1 MIYTQNHVN
10 ALRCMA
16 VGDAVGNPFE
26 FKNDRDFSP
35 LDIMDQAD
43 YGDLNITD
51 DTQMTLFGFESVCGN
66 HVSEPCKRAYFNW
79 YYTQTNEFIKPIY
92 NTDKDILLSFPELY
106 EQRDPGM
113 TVMKSLSQLHIT
125 GSRMKNDSKGCGSI
139 MRILPFIHDVKLVN
153 ESISVTH
160 DHPENFTAA
169 QTLVNAYNSIYEIP
183 KVDDISDLGE
193 GWVADECVNMAIW
206 AAATAEDFDDLL
218 VKSIHH
224 NGDSDSVAAVA
235 CSLWGYW
242 GNPFYYY
249 DRVIEKESIEFI
261 VKKMGF

>member
-26 FKNDRDFSP
+26 FKKDLDFSP

-51 DTQMTLFGFESVCGN
+51 DTQMTLFGFEIVCNSLHFGHLN
-66 HVSEPCKRAYFNW
+66 NTYLNW
-79 YYTQTNEFIKPIY
+79 YYTQTKEFTRTPFC
-92 NTDKDILLSFPELY
+92 TDENLLLSFGELY
-106 EQRDPGM
+106 VQRDPGM
-113 TVMKSLSQLHIT
+113 TVMNSLQQLHNMS
-125 GSRMKNDSKGCGSI
+125 SREKNDSKGCGSI
-139 MRILPFIHDVKLVN
+139 MRILPFIHDIDLVN
-153 ESISVTH
+153 RSIVVTH
-160 DHPENFTAA
+160 DHPDNFTAA
-169 QTLVNAYNSIYEIP
+169 QTLVDAYNGIFEIP

-193 GWVADECVNMAIW
+193 GWIADECVNMAIW

-242 GNPFYYY
+242 GNPFDYY
-249 DRVIEKESIEFI
+249 DRVIEKAPIEFI
-261 VKKMGF
+261 IKRMGF